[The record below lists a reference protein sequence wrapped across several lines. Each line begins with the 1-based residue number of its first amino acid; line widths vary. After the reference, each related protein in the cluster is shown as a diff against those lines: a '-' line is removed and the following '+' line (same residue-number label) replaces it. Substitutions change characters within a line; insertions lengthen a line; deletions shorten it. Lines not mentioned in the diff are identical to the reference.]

1 MVPMTIFRVFKTQHQ
16 LGVQEN
22 ISAPHI
28 RRRGLSALHRM
39 SRPAGTTG
47 SSPRLQPGF
56 KSDPKQVKVP
66 SRDDTIPGRGFVPRF
81 SEAEVAESE
90 EDKPGIIIDYEKGGK

>member
-22 ISAPHI
+22 ISE
-28 RRRGLSALHRM
+28 RRTHHRGLSTLHRM
-39 SRPAGTTG
+39 SRPAETTG
-47 SSPRLQPGF
+47 NRPRLQPGF

-66 SRDDTIPGRGFVPRF
+66 SGDDTVPGRGFVP
-81 SEAEVAESE
+81 
-90 EDKPGIIIDYEKGGK
+90 GGF